1 MTPRP
6 HPRPVRARA
15 RRSLLAAG
23 LVGALLAA
31 PASIPVATAATP
43 ARAEQGLD
51 AWWYDV
57 MHIDKAHEQT
67 TGEGVKI
74 AVIDEAIDPDA
85 PELRGARVTL
95 GRDCKGARVKRAQGT
110 KADHGTNVT
119 TLISGTGRGTGPG
132 GRGIL
137 GMAPGADVTFYA
149 TDTDP
154 GDELVDCDTSVYT
167 ADLVTLAMKDHPDII
182 STSLGL
188 GYTPP
193 MRKALARALAEGIVV
208 VGATGDRTRPSISGF
223 PMEFPAARPGVVAV
237 NAVDKKAL
245 PWANNPPPVHSF
257 VDAYPTISAPGVA
270 VTGMGYQ
277 QGRGWV
283 SGVERTGTSDAAPI
297 VAGAMAL
304 VKSKYPDATGNQL
317 IQHLIHYSSSD
328 TYKWTRFYGYGI
340 VSVTRML
347 QHDPTR
353 WPDVNPLLK
362 SPKAAMKAYPMSA
375 YGATQPSSSAD
386 PTDGSSGDA
395 SRDASEAPA
404 TSGDDTRPSASGTS
418 DSGGVPV
425 WVWPLAAVVVVGVA
439 GSVIAVNKRGSRP
452 VTTAREEG

>member
-1 MTPRP
+1 MMPRP
-6 HPRPVRARA
+6 HPRLVRARA

-23 LVGALLAA
+23 LVAALLAA
-31 PASIPVATAATP
+31 PVSTAVAVPLAAASSSAIS
-43 ARAEQGLD
+43 ARAEKGLD
-51 AWWYDV
+51 TWWYDV
-57 MHIDKAHEQT
+57 MRIDKAQQQT

-74 AVIDEAIDPDA
+74 AVIDEAIDPSA
-85 PELRGARVTL
+85 PELRGARVKL
-95 GRDCKGARVKRAQGT
+95 GRDCKGARVKRAHGT

-119 TLISGTGRGTGPG
+119 SLISGTGRGTGPG

-154 GDELVDCDTSVYT
+154 GDERVDCDTSVYT
-167 ADLVTLAMKDHPDII
+167 ADLMTLAMKDHPDII
-182 STSLGL
+182 TTSLGL

-193 MRKALARALAEGIVV
+193 MREALAKALADGIVV
-208 VGATGDRTRPSISGF
+208 VGATGDRTRPSIPGF
-223 PMEFPAARPGVVAV
+223 AMEFPAARPGVVAV
-237 NAVDKKAL
+237 NAVDGRAR
-245 PWANNPPPVHSF
+245 PWVNNPRPVHSF

-297 VAGAMAL
+297 VAGALAL

-328 TYKWTRFYGYGI
+328 TYTWTKLYGYGI

-347 QHDPTR
+347 QHDPTK

-362 SPKAAMKAYPMSA
+362 SPKAAMKAYPMSV

-386 PTDGSSGDA
+386 PSS
-395 SRDASEAPA
+395 DASEAPA
-404 TSGDDTRPSASGTS
+404 TSGNDTKASASGTGG
-418 DSGGVPV
+418 SGGVPV

>member
-1 MTPRP
+1 MTSRP
-6 HPRPVRARA
+6 HPRLVRARA

-23 LVGALLAA
+23 LVGALLTA
-31 PASIPVATAATP
+31 PVSIPVATAAATP
-43 ARAEQGLD
+43 ARAQQGLD

-57 MHIDKAHEQT
+57 MHIGNAHEQT

-85 PELRGARVTL
+85 PELRGARVEL
-95 GRDCKGARVKRAQGT
+95 GKDCKGARVQPAQGT

-154 GDELVDCDTSVYT
+154 GDERVDCDTSVPT
-167 ADLVTLAMKDHPDII
+167 ADLMNLAIENHPDII

-193 MRKALARALAEGIVV
+193 MRKALAKALAEGIVV
-208 VGATGDRTRPSISGF
+208 VGATGDRTRPSIAGF

-237 NAVDKKAL
+237 NAVDRKAR

-257 VDAYPTISAPGVA
+257 IDAYPTISAPGVG

-297 VAGAMAL
+297 VAGALAL

-317 IQHLIHYSSSD
+317 IQHLIHYSSAD
-328 TYKWTRFYGYGI
+328 TYTWTKLYGYGI

-347 QHDPTR
+347 QHDPTK

-362 SPKAAMKAYPMSA
+362 SPKAAMRAYPMSA
-375 YGATQPSSSAD
+375 YGATQPSSSAE
-386 PTDGSSGDA
+386 PADGASGDA
-395 SRDASEAPA
+395 SKAPA
-404 TSGDDTRPSASGTS
+404 TSGDTKPSASGTGG
-418 DSGGVPV
+418 SGGVPV
-425 WVWPLAAVVVVGVA
+425 WVWPLAAVVVVGAA
-439 GSVIAVNKRGSRP
+439 GSVIAVSKRGSRP